1 MTHAEATA
9 RAAGP
14 ATPQAAPQGP
24 RDDAG
29 DRPALDGAEAARD
42 DRAYVHALARR
53 ARAASRQLATAS
65 RAVKDA
71 ALLAMAQALE
81 DNVEAILTANA
92 RDVEAAQARGV
103 SRALLDRLTLNPA
116 RVRQMAEGLRA
127 VAALPDPVGELV
139 SMTRRPNGLEIAQV
153 RVPLGV
159 VGIIYE
165 ARPNVTADAAAL
177 CLKAGNAVLL
187 RGSSDALE
195 SNRVITG
202 LLAEAVASAGLP
214 RDSVQLVDR
223 PGHGAAQAMMEA
235 VGLIDVLVPRGGRG
249 LIEQVVRTA
258 RVPVIETGVGNC
270 HTYVD
275 EGADLDQALRIVVNA
290 KCQRPSVCNA
300 METLLVHE
308 AVAPEFL
315 PRAAAALRERGV
327 ELRGCP
333 RARSIV
339 PDMTEA
345 TEQDWHEEYLDL
357 ILAVRVV
364 PHLEAALEHINT
376 YGTRHSEAIVT
387 RDYSRARRFVQA
399 VDAAAVYVNASTRF
413 TDGFEFGL
421 GAELGISTQKLHARG
436 PMGLAALTSTK
447 YVVYGEGHVRE

>member
-1 MTHAEATA
+1 MHG
-9 RAAGP
+9 RA
-14 ATPQAAPQGP
+14 QGKV
-24 RDDAG
+24 G
-29 DRPALDGAEAARD
+29 ELD
-42 DRAYVHALARR
+42 DRAYVEQLARR
-53 ARAASRQLATAS
+53 ARQASRHLATAS
-65 RAVKDA
+65 RAAKDA

-81 DNVEAILTANA
+81 DHMNDILAANEA
-92 RDVEAAQARGV
+92 DVEGARARGIAK
-103 SRALLDRLTLNPA
+103 ALLDRLTLNPD
-116 RVRQMAEGLRA
+116 RVRQMAEGVRA
-127 VAALPDPVGELV
+127 VAALPDPVGETV
-139 SMTRRPNGLEIAQV
+139 SMIRRPNGLEIGQV

-187 RGSSDALE
+187 RGSSDALG
-195 SNRVITG
+195 SNRVIAR
-202 LLAEAVASAGLP
+202 LLAEAAAGAGLP
-214 RDSVQLVDR
+214 AAGVQLVDR
-223 PGHGAAQAMMEA
+223 AGHGAAEAMMQA
-235 VGLIDVLVPRGGRG
+235 AGLIDVLIPRGGRG
-249 LIEQVVRTA
+249 LIERVMATA

-275 EGADLDQALRIVVNA
+275 DGADLEQALHIVVNA
-290 KCQRPSVCNA
+290 KTQRPSVCNA

-315 PRAAAALRERGV
+315 PRVTEALKEQGV

-333 RARSIV
+333 AARRIV
-339 PDMTEA
+339 PDMLEA

-364 PHLEAALEHINT
+364 PDLEAALEHIAA
-376 YGTRHSEAIVT
+376 YGTQHSEAIVT

-436 PMGLAALTSTK
+436 PMGLLALTSIK
-447 YVVYGEGHVRE
+447 HVVYGEGHVRE

>member
-1 MTHAEATA
+1 HM
-9 RAAGP
+9 
-14 ATPQAAPQGP
+14 
-24 RDDAG
+24 DSI
-29 DRPALDGAEAARD
+29 
-42 DRAYVHALARR
+42 LA
-53 ARAASRQLATAS
+53 
-65 RAVKDA
+65 
-71 ALLAMAQALE
+71 
-81 DNVEAILTANA
+81 ANA
-92 RDVEAAQARGV
+92 RDVAGARERGV
-103 SRALLDRLTLNPA
+103 SKALLDRLTLNPD

-127 VAALPDPVGELV
+127 VAALPDPVGEMV
-139 SMTRRPNGLEIAQV
+139 AMTRRPNGLEIGQV

-165 ARPNVTADAAAL
+165 ARPNVTADTAGL
-177 CLKAGNAVLL
+177 CLKSGNAVLL
-187 RGSSDALE
+187 RGSSDALN
-195 SNRVITG
+195 SNRAIV
-202 LLAEAVASAGLP
+202 EALTWAIEAAGLP
-214 RDSVQLVDR
+214 RASVQLVDR

-235 VGLIDVLVPRGGRG
+235 VGLIDVLIPRGGRG
-249 LIEQVVRTA
+249 LIQQVVSTA

-275 EGADLDQALRIVVNA
+275 EYADLDQALAIVINA

-315 PRAAAALRERGV
+315 PRVAAALKARGV

-333 RARSIV
+333 AARRIV
-339 PDMTEA
+339 PDMVPA

-364 PHLEAALEHINT
+364 PDFEAALEHIAT
-376 YGTRHSEAIVT
+376 FGTRHSEAIVT
-387 RDYSRARRFVQA
+387 QDLRRARRFVQA

-436 PMGLAALTSTK
+436 PMGLTALTSIK
-447 YVVYGEGHVRE
+447 YVVYG

>member
-1 MTHAEATA
+1 MEGAESAA
-9 RAAGP
+9 LKRLAAAGQH
-14 ATPQAAPQGP
+14 AGP
-24 RDDAG
+24 DGGSG
-29 DRPALDGAEAARD
+29 DSPGLPD
-42 DRAYVHALARR
+42 DRTYVRELAQRARQASRALA
-53 ARAASRQLATAS
+53 AAN

-71 ALLAMAQALE
+71 ALLAMAKALE
-81 DNVEAILTANA
+81 DHLDSILAANA
-92 RDVEAAQARGV
+92 RDVAGAQQRGV
-103 SRALLDRLTLNPA
+103 SKALLDRLTLNPD

-127 VAALPDPVGELV
+127 VAALPDPVGEMV
-139 SMTRRPNGLEIAQV
+139 AMTRRPNGLEIGQV

-165 ARPNVTADAAAL
+165 ARPNVTADTAGL
-177 CLKAGNAVLL
+177 CLKSGNAVLL
-187 RGSSDALE
+187 RGSSDALN
-195 SNRVITG
+195 SNRAIVEALTG
-202 LLAEAVASAGLP
+202 AIEAAGLP
-214 RDSVQLVDR
+214 AASVQLVDR

-235 VGLIDVLVPRGGRG
+235 VGLIDVLIPRGGRG
-249 LIEQVVRTA
+249 LIQQVVSTA

-275 EGADLDQALRIVVNA
+275 EYADLDQALAIVINA

-315 PRAAAALRERGV
+315 PRVAAELKARGV

-333 RARSIV
+333 AARRIV
-339 PDMTEA
+339 PDMVPA

-364 PHLEAALEHINT
+364 PDLEAALEHIAT

-387 RDYSRARRFVQA
+387 QDLRRARRFVQA

-436 PMGLAALTSTK
+436 PMGLAALTSIK
-447 YVVYGEGHVRE
+447 YVVYGDGHVRE

>member
-1 MTHAEATA
+1 MEGAESAA
-9 RAAGP
+9 LKHLSAAGD
-14 ATPQAAPQGP
+14 QAGHPDGSS
-24 RDDAG
+24 G
-29 DRPALDGAEAARD
+29 DNPGLQD
-42 DRAYVHALARR
+42 DRAYVRELAQRAREASRALA
-53 ARAASRQLATAS
+53 AAN

-71 ALLAMAQALE
+71 ALLAMAKALE
-81 DNVEAILTANA
+81 DHMDSILAANA
-92 RDVEAAQARGV
+92 RDVAGARERGV
-103 SRALLDRLTLNPA
+103 SKALLDRLTLNPD

-127 VAALPDPVGELV
+127 VAALPDPVGEMV
-139 SMTRRPNGLEIAQV
+139 AMTRRPNGLEIGQV

-165 ARPNVTADAAAL
+165 ARPNVTADTAGL
-177 CLKAGNAVLL
+177 CLKSGNAVLL
-187 RGSSDALE
+187 RGSSDALN
-195 SNRVITG
+195 SNRAIVEALTG
-202 LLAEAVASAGLP
+202 AIEAAGLP
-214 RDSVQLVDR
+214 RASVQLVDR

-235 VGLIDVLVPRGGRG
+235 VGLIDVLIPRGGRG
-249 LIEQVVRTA
+249 LIQQVVSTA

-275 EGADLDQALRIVVNA
+275 EYADLDQALAIVINA
-290 KCQRPSVCNA
+290 KCQRPAVCNA

-315 PRAAAALRERGV
+315 PRLAAALKARGV

-333 RARSIV
+333 AARRIV
-339 PDMTEA
+339 PDMVPA

-364 PHLEAALEHINT
+364 PDFEAALEHIAT

-387 RDYSRARRFVQA
+387 QDLRRARRFVQA

-436 PMGLAALTSTK
+436 PMGLTALTSIK
-447 YVVYGEGHVRE
+447 YVVYGDGHVRE

>member
-1 MTHAEATA
+1 MEGAESAA
-9 RAAGP
+9 LKHLSAAGD
-14 ATPQAAPQGP
+14 QAGHP
-24 RDDAG
+24 DDSSG
-29 DRPALDGAEAARD
+29 DNPGLQD
-42 DRAYVHALARR
+42 DRAYVRELAQRAREASRALA
-53 ARAASRQLATAS
+53 AAN

-71 ALLAMAQALE
+71 ALLAMAKALE
-81 DNVEAILTANA
+81 DHMDSILAANA
-92 RDVEAAQARGV
+92 RDVAGARERGV
-103 SRALLDRLTLNPA
+103 SKALLDRLTLNPD

-127 VAALPDPVGELV
+127 VAALPDPVGEMV
-139 SMTRRPNGLEIAQV
+139 AMTRRPNGLEIGQV

-165 ARPNVTADAAAL
+165 ARPNVTADTAGL
-177 CLKAGNAVLL
+177 CLKSGNAVLL
-187 RGSSDALE
+187 RGSSDALN
-195 SNRVITG
+195 SNRAIVEALTG
-202 LLAEAVASAGLP
+202 AIEAAGLP
-214 RDSVQLVDR
+214 RASVQLVDR

-235 VGLIDVLVPRGGRG
+235 VGLIDVLIPRGGRG
-249 LIEQVVRTA
+249 LIQQVVSTA

-275 EGADLDQALRIVVNA
+275 EYADLDQALAIVINA
-290 KCQRPSVCNA
+290 KCQRPAVCNA

-315 PRAAAALRERGV
+315 PRVAAALKARGV

-333 RARSIV
+333 AARRIV
-339 PDMTEA
+339 PDMVPA

-364 PHLEAALEHINT
+364 PDFEAALEHIAT

-387 RDYSRARRFVQA
+387 QDLRRARRFVQA

-436 PMGLAALTSTK
+436 PMGLTALTSIK
-447 YVVYGEGHVRE
+447 YVVYGDGHVRE